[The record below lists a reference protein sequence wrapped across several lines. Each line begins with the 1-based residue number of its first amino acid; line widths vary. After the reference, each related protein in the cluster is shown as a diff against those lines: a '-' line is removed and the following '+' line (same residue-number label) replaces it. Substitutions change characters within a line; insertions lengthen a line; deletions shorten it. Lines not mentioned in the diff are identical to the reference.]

1 MIVDTAL
8 RPADLGPGLERFW
21 ELSGQKLSLLSRR
34 DPGLEAP
41 VHTVQ
46 GKYQGRPWTDWTRGF
61 QHGSALLHFDATGE
75 ERFLELGRVAAVA
88 SMGPHLTD
96 FGVHDHGF
104 NVVSTYG
111 NLWRLV
117 AEGRA
122 PEGPGDRRLYEQAL
136 QVSGAVQARRWTTLG
151 PGRGF
156 IYSFN
161 GPHSLFIDTVRTLRC
176 LALANLLGQA
186 FRDEAGRE
194 VSLLE
199 RLKQH
204 LLLTARHNVYY
215 GEGRDIYDVRGRVA
229 HEALF
234 NTLDG
239 SYRAPSTQQGYS
251 PFSTWTRGLAW
262 AVCGFAEQLEYLRFI
277 GDEQLAPE
285 VLEAA
290 RATCDFYIEVASA
303 ADGVPYWDTGAPG
316 LQNLGDWCS
325 RAADPFNSY
334 EPVDSSA
341 AAIAAQ
347 GLVRLGLYLDDA
359 SYVAAGLTVA
369 RTLFQAPY
377 LSEDEDHE
385 GLLLHG
391 VYHRPNGWDYVP
403 PGREVPCGEATMW
416 GDYHARELALCVG
429 RLARGEP
436 LPVFFGPPRPPRPPV
451 GAGEQARRVGPPE

>member
-1 MIVDTAL
+1 VIVDMAL
-8 RPADLGPGLERFW
+8 RPSDLGSELERFW
-21 ELSGQKLSLLSRR
+21 ELSGQKLSLLSGR
-34 DPGLEAP
+34 DPGLDAP
-41 VHTVQ
+41 VHTVE

-61 QHGSALLHFDATGE
+61 QYGSALLHFDATGE
-75 ERFLELGRVAAVA
+75 ERFLELGRVATVA

-111 NLWRLV
+111 NLWRLM
-117 AEGRA
+117 AEGRVS
-122 PEGPGDRRLYEQAL
+122 EDPGAGLLYEQAL
-136 QVSGAVQARRWTTLG
+136 QVSGAVQARRWTALG
-151 PGRGF
+151 PGSGF

-176 LALANLLGQA
+176 LALAHLLGQA
-186 FRDEAGRE
+186 LRDEAGRE

-204 LLLTARHNVYY
+204 LLVTARHNVYY

-239 SYRAPSTQQGYS
+239 SYRAASTQQGYS

-277 GDEQLAPE
+277 GDEQLVPQ

-290 RATCDFYIEVASA
+290 KATCDFYIDVASA

-316 LQNLGDWCS
+316 LQNLGDWGS
-325 RAADPFNSY
+325 RVAEPFNRY

-347 GLVRLGLYLDDA
+347 GLVRLGVYLDDTR
-359 SYVAAGLTVA
+359 YLAAGLTVA

-377 LSEDEDHE
+377 LSADEAHE
-385 GLLLHG
+385 GLLLHS
-391 VYHRPNGWDYVP
+391 VYHRPHGWDYVP
-403 PGREVPCGEATMW
+403 PGRAVPCGEATMW

-429 RLARGEP
+429 RLARAEL
-436 LPVFFGPPRPPRPPV
+436 LPVFFGPPRPAA
-451 GAGEQARRVGPPE
+451 GAGEQARQVGYPG